1 MRVLFVTA
9 YVPSLIRIRPYSL
22 IRQLVRE
29 GVSVEVAALASGIS
43 DERAA
48 ENLRADGIPVRT
60 VGLTPFRG
68 ALNCLRALPTPT
80 PLQAAYCFSREM
92 NGVLAEMVG
101 SGRFDLV
108 HVEHLRAA
116 HFGLSLTSL
125 PVVYDAVDSLT
136 LLQRR
141 TLQHGTLKART
152 IAALELS
159 RTRRYE
165 AAIANHFA
173 RVLVSSPVDRDELL
187 ALNRLLPVAVV
198 PNGMDIEYFDNSDGR
213 FGKAQ
218 EDTIV
223 LTGKMSYHANVAAAM
238 YLVHEVMPLVWRERP
253 AARVCIVG
261 TSPPRSVRKLA
272 SDRVII
278 TGEVPDV
285 RPYLAN
291 AAVATCPVQVKAGIQ
306 NKIIEAMAMGV
317 PVVSSELGVEG
328 LYVRPGEDVL
338 VGRTREEQAK
348 HILDLLASPGRRA
361 ELAGRGRE
369 YVEKY
374 HDLRA
379 VGRKLLEI
387 YEDVL

>member
-9 YVPSLIRIRPYSL
+9 YVPSLVRIRPYSL

-43 DERAA
+43 DERDA

-60 VGLTPFRG
+60 VSLTAFRS
-68 ALNCLRALPTPT
+68 ALNCLRALPTLT

-141 TLQHGTLKART
+141 TLQYGTLKARA

-187 ALNRLLPVAVV
+187 ALNRFLPVTVV
-198 PNGMDIEYFDNSDGR
+198 PNGIDIEYFDNSDGR

-223 LTGKMSYHANVAAAM
+223 LAGKMSYHANVAAAM
-238 YLVHEVMPLVWRERP
+238 YLVHQVMPLVWQERP
-253 AARVCIVG
+253 AARVYIVG

-278 TGEVPDV
+278 TGEVPDI

-338 VGRTREEQAK
+338 VGRTHEEQAK
-348 HILDLLASPGRRA
+348 HILDLLASPRRRA
-361 ELAGRGRE
+361 ELARRGRE
-369 YVEKY
+369 YIEKH

-379 VGRKLLEI
+379 VGHKLLEI